1 MPSMRLDSIVAQ
13 SIGLSRTKTS
23 EVISQG
29 RVFVNAQNCLN
40 NSKNLKVGDFFTIRG
55 KGRFLIKEQKGNTRK
70 NKIVL
75 VMEKKI

>member
-1 MPSMRLDSIVAQ
+1 MRLVCKFNA
-13 SIGLSRTKTS
+13 GK
-23 EVISQG
+23 
-29 RVFVNAQNCLN
+29 VFFCLDT
-40 NSKNLKVGDFFTIRG
+40 KNLKVGDFFTIRG